1 MKNVIFI
8 ILSLVVLSF
17 VSGAYLFFAA
27 CLRRKEM
34 PWLDEKAIKKT
45 RFAQY
50 YDYIVQSS
58 NWLKEH
64 KSLDV
69 YITNQDGLRLH
80 ALWIPAENPRGTVL
94 FAHGYRSTVLID
106 FGCAMDFYHRMDMN
120 ILLPTHRSHGKSEGK
135 YITFGVKESR
145 DMQCWIDY
153 HNCNFGE
160 LPILLDGL
168 SMGASTMLYLADK
181 DLPENVKGIV
191 ADCGFTS
198 PKEIVSQVFRTVT
211 HLPAVPSIWVAE
223 LCARFF
229 ADFSLYEC
237 DTRKVLQ
244 NSRLPV
250 LMVHGTGD
258 DFVPCR
264 MTEEGYQ
271 ACTAEKNLL
280 LVKDAPH
287 GHSFIQDRE
296 RYTKMICDFLN
307 RYIFQ

>member
-1 MKNVIFI
+1 M
-8 ILSLVVLSF
+8 L
-17 VSGAYLFFAA
+17 
-27 CLRRKEM
+27 
-34 PWLDEKAIKKT
+34 
-45 RFAQY
+45 
-50 YDYIVQSS
+50 
-58 NWLKEH
+58 
-64 KSLDV
+64 
-69 YITNQDGLRLH
+69 
-80 ALWIPAENPRGTVL
+80 
-94 FAHGYRSTVLID
+94 
-106 FGCAMDFYHRMDMN
+106 
-120 ILLPTHRSHGKSEGK
+120 
-135 YITFGVKESR
+135 
-145 DMQCWIDY
+145 CWIDY

-198 PKEIVSQVFRTVT
+198 PKEIVSQVFRAVT

-271 ACTAEKNLL
+271 ACTSEKELL
-280 LVKDAPH
+280 LVNH
-287 GHSFIQDRE
+287 LE
-296 RYTKMICDFLN
+296 L
-307 RYIFQ
+307 